1 MTFRWPW
8 REYQARVLDELPTL
22 LQDGRLH
29 VVAAPGSG
37 KTVVGIELFRRLA
50 RPTVVMSPTR
60 TIRDQWLDRLRDFLP
75 PDQTPDPTWRSRDL
89 AELRFFNSITYQALH
104 TRAREQA
111 AAPQDLEAAATGES
125 DDEAEQLGPS
135 GGELQH
141 VIDLLRVA
149 QIKVLILDEAHHLR
163 ASWWTALQQIVAALD
178 GLTVIALT
186 ATPPY
191 DVQGHEFA
199 RYLELCG
206 PIDAEISVPELV
218 KAGTLCPHDDYIW
231 LTEADGADSARLAE
245 HRRMVELLGD
255 DVMHDA
261 QVVAELAAHP
271 WARQPRAHAAQ
282 IAGSPE
288 TALALARLLHSAGT
302 PSEAL
307 QAVLG
312 AEAGQLGRPGPVE
325 LELVLHEYLFA
336 RQWEHGP
343 GTDRRQLLSKRL
355 RADGLLWRREW
366 GLDEPGR
373 GWPQLNLSRTK
384 VDACVQIH
392 ELEAAER
399 GDELRQVIL
408 TDYIRDDDHAR
419 EQPRGLSLGA
429 WPIFHRLA
437 ARPGDATGLVLHTG
451 RLTVVHQDLITD
463 LRAAVDG
470 DRLQVQPVASLARYR
485 QVTLA
490 GGQRL
495 TGALT
500 ALLAEGRINVIVAT
514 RALLGEGWDAP
525 QVNSLVLASFV
536 GSFMTTNQ
544 MRGRAIRTDP
554 AQPGKVAS
562 IWHLATYA
570 EVGDSGW
577 DCRDIEEM
585 AERFET
591 FCGIAENEPAL
602 VTGLGRVGV
611 DFYSRGR
618 CQVPIDA
625 AAQNAVMA
633 ARLRDRQD
641 RAQRWHA
648 VLAGPEGRI
657 LPSVALP
664 VPPKFRVLRFRGT
677 LAALMVQLAIFVSVA
692 LLQVMELLGRGPA
705 TIAPFLV
712 VALLATA
719 VTGPKLV
726 RAAILWLRFLP
737 VDGAIEPIAN
747 AVRDALCDTGLIP
760 ATLRDAPIVVRRNA
774 MGVYHVALGG
784 GTFAERSLFADSVH
798 QVLAPIRKPRYLI
811 TRSMDRWSR
820 QQTDYHAVPAVLGLQ
835 AERAQAFLRAWRRHV
850 TPAELVFTR
859 SDVGRAALIHAQ
871 TRSFAAAAQGVAK
884 RMDYWF

>member
-1 MTFRWPW
+1 M
-8 REYQARVLDELPTL
+8 
-22 LQDGRLH
+22 
-29 VVAAPGSG
+29 
-37 KTVVGIELFRRLA
+37 
-50 RPTVVMSPTR
+50 
-60 TIRDQWLDRLRDFLP
+60 
-75 PDQTPDPTWRSRDL
+75 
-89 AELRFFNSITYQALH
+89 
-104 TRAREQA
+104 
-111 AAPQDLEAAATGES
+111 
-125 DDEAEQLGPS
+125 
-135 GGELQH
+135 
-141 VIDLLRVA
+141 
-149 QIKVLILDEAHHLR
+149 
-163 ASWWTALQQIVAALD
+163 
-178 GLTVIALT
+178 IALT

-191 DVQGHEFA
+191 DVPGHEFA

-231 LTEADGADSARLAE
+231 LAEADDADSARLAE
-245 HRRMVELLGD
+245 HRRAVELLAND
-255 DVMHDA
+255 LMHDA
-261 QVVAELAAHP
+261 QVIAELAAHP
-271 WARQPRAHAAQ
+271 WARQPQAHAAQ
-282 IAGSPE
+282 IATSPE
-288 TALALARLLHSAGT
+288 TALALARFLHSAGT

-307 QAVLG
+307 RAVLG
-312 AEAGQLGRPGPVE
+312 AEADQLGRPGTVE

-336 RQWEHGP
+336 KQWEHGP
-343 GTDRRQLLSKRL
+343 GTDRRQVLSKRL

-373 GWPQLNLSRTK
+373 GWPQLNLSPTK
-384 VDACVQIH
+384 VDACVRIH
-392 ELEAAER
+392 ELESAER

-408 TDYIRDDDHAR
+408 TDYIRDDDYALGK
-419 EQPRGLSLGA
+419 PRRPSLGA

-437 ARPGDATGLVLHTG
+437 TRPGDATGLVLHTG

-470 DRLQVQPVASLARYR
+470 DQLQVRPVPSLPGFR
-485 QVTLA
+485 QVTLT
-490 GGQRL
+490 GGQRP

-500 ALLAEGRINVIVAT
+500 ALLAKGRITVIVAT

-570 EVGDSGW
+570 ELGDGGW

-585 AERFET
+585 AQRFET
-591 FCGIAENEPAL
+591 FTGIAENEPAL
-602 VTGLGRVGV
+602 VTGLDRVGV
-611 DFYSRGR
+611 DLYSNGR
-618 CQVPIDA
+618 CRVPIDA

-641 RAQRWHA
+641 RAQRWHT

-664 VPPKFRVLRFRGT
+664 VPPTFRVLRFRGS
-677 LAALMVQLAIFVSVA
+677 LAALIVQLAIVLSVA
-692 LLQVMELLGRGPA
+692 LLQTMELLGRGPG
-705 TIAPFLV
+705 TMTPFLV
-712 VALLATA
+712 VAVLMTA

-726 RAAILWLRFLP
+726 RTAILYVRFLP
-737 VDGAIEPIAN
+737 VDGAIEPIAK

-760 ATLRDAPIVVRRNA
+760 ATLRDVRIIVRRNE

-811 TRSMDRWSR
+811 TRRMDRWSR
-820 QQTDYHAVPAVLGLQ
+820 QQTDYHAVPALLGSQ

-850 TPAELVFTR
+850 TPAELIFTR
-859 SDVGRAALIHAQ
+859 SDDGRAALIHAQ
-871 TRSFAAAAQGVAK
+871 TRSFATAAQDTAK
-884 RMDYWF
+884 RMDHWF